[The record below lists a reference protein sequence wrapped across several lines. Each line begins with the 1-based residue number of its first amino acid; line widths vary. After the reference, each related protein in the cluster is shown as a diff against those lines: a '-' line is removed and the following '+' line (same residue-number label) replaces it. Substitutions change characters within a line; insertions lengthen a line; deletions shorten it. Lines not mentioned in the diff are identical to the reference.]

1 MNALQLAVTVQLAL
15 YAVAMVAAIVAI
27 VRSVNLQRLASQRG
41 SQPGWWQTAEAR
53 AAVTHALKPLWITAA
68 ALLLGAFAP
77 RLLGALH
84 P

>member
-1 MNALQLAVTVQLAL
+1 MSALQLAVTVQLAL
-15 YAVAMVAAIVAI
+15 YAVAIVAALVATLRC
-27 VRSVNLQRLASQRG
+27 VKLQRQAARHAGGG
-41 SQPGWWQTAEAR
+41 SWWETAEAR
-53 AAVTHALKPLWITAA
+53 HAVAHALRPLWFTVA